1 MRAVA
6 IVSLTLAGCAAT
18 RAAPPPPPPVTRTAS
33 LDELVR
39 VRCAA
44 DATEVITSWTG
55 TVYAYPRDER
65 PRALFDVVGV
75 NVARCLP
82 IDAGWTLTSREL
94 MYYLAPGG
102 TTPLRRWRNP
112 WTDVEVPVVHVANRL
127 VQAPLGGGVPL
138 TIADGRATLSIDV
151 PLFYPNP
158 LAADPALAAYGPS
171 PSYQG
176 GEFFTLSVPAA
187 ALTATTAPTM
197 QLTWHR
203 LGPWLPWM
211 QMGDRPG
218 VLLYRASGRKLG
230 SLDELPAFLRAELR
244 DRLPLFAHAP
254 TCVVD
259 ARNQT
264 SWTYFAAHL
273 ADYLAGAEFPR
284 PAPVDPDEC
293 PAAARPHGPAPPP

>member
-1 MRAVA
+1 V
-6 IVSLTLAGCAAT
+6 
-18 RAAPPPPPPVTRTAS
+18 
-33 LDELVR
+33 
-39 VRCAA
+39 
-44 DATEVITSWTG
+44 
-55 TVYAYPRDER
+55 
-65 PRALFDVVGV
+65 ALFDVVGL
-75 NVARCLP
+75 NVARCVRH
-82 IDAGWTLTSREL
+82 DGAWHLTSREL

-102 TTPLRRWRNP
+102 ERPLERWRNP
-112 WTDVEVPVVHVANRL
+112 WTDVEVPVVHVANHL
-127 VQAPLGGGVPL
+127 VQARLAGGAPL
-138 TIADGRATLSIDV
+138 TVADGRATVAIDV

-171 PSYQG
+171 ASYQG
-176 GEFFTLSVPAA
+176 GEFFTLGVPAA

-284 PAPVDPDEC
+284 PAPVDPGEC
-293 PAAARPHGPAPPP
+293 PATARPRGPATTP